1 MEKGRSIPIRVFRP
15 SHMPCES
22 CGASVAVGAE
32 DAHACDWDRWLDY
45 RVFQERGD
53 VEGDVAA
60 FLDSPLGRFE
70 LWYAERQR
78 RRAA

>member
-1 MEKGRSIPIRVFRP
+1 MERVIGADVFRP

-22 CGASVAVGAE
+22 CGASVKAAAE
-32 DAHACDWDRWLDY
+32 PEHVCDWNRWLDY

-60 FLDSPLGRFE
+60 FLESPRGRFE
-70 LWYAERQR
+70 LWYAERER
-78 RRAA
+78 HRP